1 MTLIISLCCHVEE
14 LSFKDQISMEKQ
26 ALCFERQKG
35 QQCAYFFGFQRSNH
49 LQNHRSPL
57 TGTVHL
63 AVSMEE

>member
-1 MTLIISLCCHVEE
+1 
-14 LSFKDQISMEKQ
+14 MEKQ

-35 QQCAYFFGFQRSNH
+35 QQCAYFFSFQRSNH